1 MPLIP
6 SVFLGNLGSLKDT
19 RAILNVFFLMNKKV
33 LLTLD
38 LCLEL

>member
-19 RAILNVFFLMNKKV
+19 RAILSVFFFMNKKV

>member
-19 RAILNVFFLMNKKV
+19 RAILSDLFMNKKV

>member
-19 RAILNVFFLMNKKV
+19 RAILSVFFMNKKV